1 MKKIRIILAAVF
13 ITGITLLFTGVGTSW
28 WAWMAKLQF
37 LPAVLGFN
45 LAVIAGILA
54 LTLLVGRIYCSVI
67 CPLGVFQD
75 IVIALR
81 RKWGSL
87 VQKRRMAAVRKAAAS
102 GKPIPKFK
110 PAKGSQYKK
119 EKPVLRYGVLA
130 LTIVCIAAGLQGVVL
145 LIAPYS
151 AYGRMV
157 ALAAGKTLAWP
168 LMLVAA
174 LTFVVIVLLAWTSG
188 RSWCNDICP
197 VGTTLSLVSR
207 FSLFRIGIDK
217 EECISCMRCERVCKS
232 SCIDIKG
239 GKIVDNSRCVDCF
252 DCTEVCET
260 GAIALRLGGK
270 AHNGGKSEW
279 ENTAVQRA
287 SNDGKVHHESQHE
300 TSVVSEEKPASAG
313 NDNSRRDFIG
323 KGAMLAGGLVL
334 SNLESRAQVLNG
346 GMAAVKPKQDP
357 TRETP
362 LVPPGAKS
370 VKNFYDKCT
379 ACQLCVSN
387 CPNGVLKTGSMLQPY
402 MSYAEG
408 YCRPECNVCS
418 TLCPAGAI
426 TPLAEFEKLTVSWG
440 TAHVTH
446 EECLQS
452 KGVKCL
458 NCMRHCPV
466 GAIRTV
472 SVTGEDGIKLL
483 LSVVNEEL
491 CIGCGACENL
501 CPVRPVSAVRVNGR
515 SRHQIHS

>member
-1 MKKIRIILAAVF
+1 MKKIRIALAAVF
-13 ITGITLLFTGVGTSW
+13 IIGITLLFTGVGTSW

-81 RKWGSL
+81 LKWGSFM
-87 VQKRRMAAVRKAAAS
+87 QKRRMAAVRKTAAS
-102 GKPIPKFK
+102 GKPIPKSK
-110 PAKGSQYKK
+110 PAKVSHYKK

-130 LTIVCIAAGLQGVVL
+130 LTIVCIATGLQGAVL

-168 LMLVAA
+168 LILVAA

-188 RSWCNDICP
+188 RNWCNDICP

-217 EECISCMRCERVCKS
+217 EECIGCMRCERVCKS

-239 GKIVDNSRCVDCF
+239 GKLVDNSRCVDCF

-270 AHNGGKSEW
+270 VRSGGK
-279 ENTAVQRA
+279 A
-287 SNDGKVHHESQHE
+287 HHENESRHK
-300 TSVVSEEKPASAG
+300 TSVASEESTASSAG

-323 KGAMLAGGLVL
+323 KSAMLAGGLVL
-334 SNLESRAQVLNG
+334 SDLESHAQVLNG
-346 GMAAVKPKQDP
+346 GMAVVKPKQDT

-402 MSYAEG
+402 MSYADG
-408 YCRPECNVCS
+408 YCRPECNVCG

-426 TPLAEFEKLTVSWG
+426 APLAEFEKLSISWG

-472 SVTGEDGIKLL
+472 SVTGDDGTKMLL
-483 LSVVNEEL
+483 PVVNEEL

-515 SRHQIHS
+515 SRHQIHA

>member
-13 ITGITLLFTGVGTSW
+13 IIGITLLFTGVGTSW

-87 VQKRRMAAVRKAAAS
+87 VQKRHMAAVRKAAAS
-102 GKPIPKFK
+102 GKPVPKYK
-110 PAKGSQYKK
+110 PAKASHYKK

-130 LTIVCIAAGLQGVVL
+130 LTIVCIATGLQGVVL

-168 LMLVAA
+168 LILVAA

-217 EECISCMRCERVCKS
+217 EECISCMRCERACKS

-260 GAIALRLGGK
+260 GAIALRFGGK
-270 AHNGGKSEW
+270 AGKKLNTHQ
-279 ENTAVQRA
+279 ENR
-287 SNDGKVHHESQHE
+287 
-300 TSVVSEEKPASAG
+300 TSVASEEKPASDG

-334 SNLESRAQVLNG
+334 SDLESRAQVLNG
-346 GMAAVKPKQDP
+346 GMAVVKPKQDP

-370 VKNFYDKCT
+370 VKSFYDKCT

-387 CPNGVLKTGSMLQPY
+387 CPNGVLKTGRTLQPY
-402 MSYAEG
+402 MSYADG

-426 TPLAEFEKLTVSWG
+426 TPLAEFEKLSISWG
-440 TAHVTH
+440 TAHVSH
-446 EECLQS
+446 GECLQS
-452 KGVKCL
+452 QGVKCL
-458 NCMRHCPV
+458 NCLRHCPV

-472 SVTGEDGIKLL
+472 SVTREDGTE
-483 LSVVNEEL
+483 LSLPVVNEEL

-501 CPVRPVSAVRVNGR
+501 CPVRPISAVRVNGR
-515 SRHQIHS
+515 SRHQIYV

>member
-1 MKKIRIILAAVF
+1 MKKIRIVLAAVF
-13 ITGITLLFTGVGTSW
+13 IIGITLLFTGVGTSW

-45 LAVIAGILA
+45 LAVIAGVLA

-81 RKWGSL
+81 RKWGNL
-87 VQKRRMAAVRKAAAS
+87 MQKRRMAAVRKAATS
-102 GKPIPKFK
+102 GKPMPKPKTVRVFH
-110 PAKGSQYKK
+110 YKK
-119 EKPVLRYGVLA
+119 EKPVLRYGVLV
-130 LTIVCIAAGLQGVVL
+130 LTIVCIAAGVQGAVL

-174 LTFVVIVLLAWTSG
+174 LTFVVIVILAWTCG

-217 EECISCMRCERVCKS
+217 EECIGCMRCERVCKS

-260 GAIALRLGGK
+260 GAIALRFGGK
-270 AHNGGKSEW
+270 VRNGRKSERG
-279 ENTAVQRA
+279 NVAV
-287 SNDGKVHHESQHE
+287 KHESSVPS
-300 TSVVSEEKPASAG
+300 TSAAVA
-313 NDNSRRDFIG
+313 NDNSRRDFIC
-323 KGAMLAGGLVL
+323 KGTMLAGGLVL
-334 SNLESRAQVLNG
+334 GGLESRAQVLNG
-346 GMAAVKPKQDP
+346 GMAVVKPKQDP
-357 TRETP
+357 LRETP

-387 CPNGVLKTGSMLQPY
+387 CPNEVLKTGRMLQPY
-402 MSYAEG
+402 MSYADG

-426 TPLAEFEKLTVSWG
+426 APIAEFEKLSISWG
-440 TAHVTH
+440 TAHITR

-472 SVTGEDGIKLL
+472 SVTGDDGVKM
-483 LSVVNEEL
+483 SFPVVNEEL

-515 SRHQIHS
+515 SRHQIHA

>member
-13 ITGITLLFTGVGTSW
+13 IIGITLLFTGVGTSW

-87 VQKRRMAAVRKAAAS
+87 VQKRHMAAVRKAAAS
-102 GKPIPKFK
+102 GKPVPKPK
-110 PAKGSQYKK
+110 PAKASHYKK

-130 LTIVCIAAGLQGVVL
+130 LTIVCIATGLQGVVL

-168 LMLVAA
+168 LILVAA

-217 EECISCMRCERVCKS
+217 EECISCMRCERACKS

-260 GAIALRLGGK
+260 GAIALRFGGK
-270 AHNGGKSEW
+270 AGKKLNAHQ
-279 ENTAVQRA
+279 ENR
-287 SNDGKVHHESQHE
+287 
-300 TSVVSEEKPASAG
+300 TSVALEEKPASCG
-313 NDNSRRDFIG
+313 SRRDFIG

-334 SNLESRAQVLNG
+334 SDLESRAQVLNG
-346 GMAAVKPKQDP
+346 GMAVVKPKQDP

-370 VKNFYDKCT
+370 VKSFYDKCT

-387 CPNGVLKTGSMLQPY
+387 CPNGVLKTGRTIQPY
-402 MSYAEG
+402 MSYADG

-426 TPLAEFEKLTVSWG
+426 APLAEFEKLSISWG
-440 TAHVTH
+440 TAHVSH

-452 KGVKCL
+452 QGVKCL
-458 NCMRHCPV
+458 NCVRHCPV

-472 SVTGEDGIKLL
+472 SVTRADGSN
-483 LSVVNEEL
+483 LSLPVVNEEL

-501 CPVRPVSAVRVNGR
+501 CPVRPISAVRVNGR
-515 SRHQIHS
+515 SRHQIHA

>member
-1 MKKIRIILAAVF
+1 MRGSLRLCFNIIYLIMKKIRIILAAVF
-13 ITGITLLFTGVGTSW
+13 IIGITLLFTGVGTSW

-87 VQKRRMAAVRKAAAS
+87 VQKRHMAAVRKAAAS
-102 GKPIPKFK
+102 GKPVPKHK
-110 PAKGSQYKK
+110 PAKASHYKK

-130 LTIVCIAAGLQGVVL
+130 LTIVCIATGLQGVVL

-168 LMLVAA
+168 LILVAA

-217 EECISCMRCERVCKS
+217 EECIGCMRCEHVCKS

-260 GAIALRLGGK
+260 GAIALRFGGK
-270 AHNGGKSEW
+270 AGNSHQ
-279 ENTAVQRA
+279 ENR
-287 SNDGKVHHESQHE
+287 
-300 TSVVSEEKPASAG
+300 TSVASEEKPAS
-313 NDNSRRDFIG
+313 DSSRRDFIG

-334 SNLESRAQVLNG
+334 SDLESRAQVLNG

-357 TRETP
+357 SRETP

-370 VKNFYDKCT
+370 VKSFYDKCT

-387 CPNGVLKTGSMLQPY
+387 CPNDVLKTGNMLQPY
-402 MSYAEG
+402 MSYADG
-408 YCRPECNVCS
+408 YCRPECNVCG

-426 TPLAEFEKLTVSWG
+426 TPLVEFEKLSISWG
-440 TAHVTH
+440 TAHVSH

-452 KGVKCL
+452 QGVKCL
-458 NCMRHCPV
+458 NCIRHCPV

-472 SVTGEDGIKLL
+472 TVTREDGTTLL
-483 LSVVNEEL
+483 LPVVNEEL

-515 SRHQIHS
+515 SRHQTHE